1 MVALLVLRTNLVVP
15 NSELQSTSFFITSLS
30 GGLTMYFLFLVIYC
44 LRFWIEGELVTLEM
58 FRIGHDDDRGSGFA
72 REEIGV
78 IAYDKIDVF
87 RMQQVALS

>member
-1 MVALLVLRTNLVVP
+1 M
-15 NSELQSTSFFITSLS
+15 
-30 GGLTMYFLFLVIYC
+30 
-44 LRFWIEGELVTLEM
+44 TLEM